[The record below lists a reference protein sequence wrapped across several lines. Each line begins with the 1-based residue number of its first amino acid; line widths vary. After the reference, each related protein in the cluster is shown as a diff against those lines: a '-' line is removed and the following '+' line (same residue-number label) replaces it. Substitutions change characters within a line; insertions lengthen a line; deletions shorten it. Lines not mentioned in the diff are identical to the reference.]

1 MTMTNTQQFSPTIS
15 GYYLAVLRSKYFY
28 ASIAVAVVSWIAMRL
43 EAADLIQSYLQFG
56 ALTVPYHE
64 QILAFLAVL
73 YRYSVPLT
81 EEGILGYFTI
91 SKSLRPIEVKFEDV
105 LPAGTP
111 WQSISLQFLNDE
123 NVIIRAGQF
132 ERKVSYA
139 DMGFAD
145 NRGKAPRPNEQWKF
159 LLVLAKLQGE
169 ISFKNKEEI
178 DPRYKKQ
185 KELLSKTLK
194 GYFRIDYDPFHAY
207 GYKNSYRIKMKLMM
221 PEVEEATADANDPI
235 AAEIRSYHASQA
247 PLVNDTD
254 EKTRDWLKEQE
265 GAGE

>member
-1 MTMTNTQQFSPTIS
+1 MTMTNTQQFNPTVS

-28 ASIAVAVVSWIAMRL
+28 ASVGVAVVSWIAMRL
-43 EAADLIQSYLQFG
+43 EASDLIQSYLQFG
-56 ALTVPYHE
+56 AITVPYHE
-64 QILAFLAVL
+64 QILAFFAIL

-91 SKSLRPIEVKFEDV
+91 SKALSPIETKFEDI

-111 WQSISLQFLNDE
+111 WQNISLQFLNDE

-132 ERKVSYA
+132 ERKASYA

-159 LLVLAKLQGE
+159 LLVLARLQGE
-169 ISFKNKEEI
+169 ISFRNKEEI

-221 PEVEEATADANDPI
+221 PEAETATDVSDPLS
-235 AAEIRSYHASQA
+235 AEIRSYYANQA

-254 EKTRDWLKEQE
+254 ETTRDWLKEQDST
-265 GAGE
+265 GE

>member
-1 MTMTNTQQFSPTIS
+1 MTIQSFNYRAAD
-15 GYYLAVLRSKYFY
+15 YYLAVLRSKYFY
-28 ASIAVAVVSWIAMRL
+28 ASIAFAAMAWIAMRL
-43 EAADLIQSYLQFG
+43 EASDLIQSYLQFG
-56 ALTVPYHE
+56 AITVPYHE
-64 QILAFLAVL
+64 QLLAFFAIV

-81 EEGILGYFTI
+81 EEGILGYFTLAKAL
-91 SKSLRPIEVKFEDV
+91 SPVEAKFEDM

-111 WQSISLQFLNDE
+111 WQNISLQFIGDE

-132 ERKVSYA
+132 ERHASYA

-159 LLVLAKLQGE
+159 LFVLAKLQGE
-169 ISFKNKEEI
+169 ISFRNKEEI

-194 GYFRIDYDPFHAY
+194 SYFRIDYDPFHAY
-207 GYKNSYRIKMKLMM
+207 GYKNSYRIKMKLIM
-221 PEVEEATADANDPI
+221 PEADTATDVADPLS
-235 AAEIRSYHASQA
+235 AEIRSYYADQA

-254 EKTRDWLKEQE
+254 EQTRDWLKEQDST
-265 GAGE
+265 GE